1 MKKEVFAGIL
11 VLLPTA
17 ILYLME
23 VVTGIYYIATD
34 IIIPVPKFEI
44 ILVVYLLISF
54 MMALSSFLFF
64 GKEWFFRSLIMIP
77 AGICVWIM
85 TKIVFFFLFITF
97 GENLSI

>member
-44 ILVVYLLISF
+44 ILVV
-54 MMALSSFLFF
+54 
-64 GKEWFFRSLIMIP
+64 
-77 AGICVWIM
+77 
-85 TKIVFFFLFITF
+85 
-97 GENLSI
+97 